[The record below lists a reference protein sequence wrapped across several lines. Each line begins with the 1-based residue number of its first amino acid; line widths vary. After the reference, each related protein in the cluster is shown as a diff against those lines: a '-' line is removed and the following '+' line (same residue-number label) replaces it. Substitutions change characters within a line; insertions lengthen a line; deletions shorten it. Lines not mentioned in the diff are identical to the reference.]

1 MEKINENITF
11 EELLNQT
18 LKEIKV
24 GQTVTGTVIEI
35 TPKNEVFID
44 IGYKADGI
52 IPANEYI
59 LNAGETVQEKFK
71 LGDRVTAVIVKLN
84 DGLGN
89 VLLSYNRARREI
101 DQKEFESKV
110 NNNTVFKSIVSEVN
124 EKGLITNFNTIKIF
138 IPLSLSGINRNED
151 PHTYKGKEVKF
162 KVIEYN
168 PKTNRIIGSIKQIAD
183 EEKKAKLDE
192 FWNNVEVG
200 KMYTGT
206 VTSLSEYGAFVDING
221 VVQGLLHISEMT
233 WERDKKPKDIL
244 EVGQEIKVKVKE
256 VDKENKRLKLIY
268 YTKPVLGEDGV
279 KSNGYINLDY
289 DKNNNIIL
297 AKNMY
302 LSELLQSIAYVSC
315 SEKIKSYTGNKNFFF
330 GKGGIQN
337 PDGIKKVS
345 LNNENSLGQNT
356 CICYEIE
363 IEVESFSE
371 KEISIL
377 LGAED
382 NIIDC
387 KNMSYKYSKIPNCK
401 QELNDVKSY
410 WKELLGR
417 IQVYTPLESVNIILN
432 GWLAYQTI
440 ESRLLGRTGFYQ
452 SGGAYGFRDQLQ
464 DTFGL
469 KYLDPDLL
477 KNQIIKHSKH
487 QFLEGDVEHWWHEE
501 TKKGIRTKFSDDLL
515 WLVFATIEY
524 ILFTGDKN
532 ILDIKTKYIT
542 GQELADGQDEKYDVY
557 LPSDVLESIYDHCK
571 KAIEKSLN
579 FGEHG
584 LPKIGSGDWNDGF
597 STVGNKG
604 KGESVWLRI
613 FHVLYFR

>member
-89 VLLSYNRARREI
+89 VLLSYNKARREI
-101 DQKEFESKV
+101 DKKEFESKV
-110 NNNTVFKSIVSEVN
+110 NNNTIFRAIVSEVN

-138 IPLSLSGINRNED
+138 IPLSLSGISRNED

-168 PKTNRIIGSIKQIAD
+168 PKTNRIIGSIKQISD

-268 YTKPVLGEDGV
+268 
-279 KSNGYINLDY
+279 
-289 DKNNNIIL
+289 DK
-297 AKNMY
+297 KGPDPW
-302 LSELLQSIAYVSC
+302 
-315 SEKIKSYTGNKNFFF
+315 EKVEEKY
-330 GKGGIQN
+330 
-337 PDGIKKVS
+337 KVS
-345 LNNENSLGQNT
+345 DVITVKVLHFVPFGAFVKIEKGIEGLIHISQICERRIAKPEDALKIGQKVNAKIISIDKENKKIELS
-356 CICYEIE
+356 IREIE
-363 IEVESFSE
+363 GTSQDTDLMVNEEKSVAVQDEEKGMTTTKETEKSMINTDNN
-371 KEISIL
+371 KEII
-377 LGAED
+377 
-382 NIIDC
+382 
-387 KNMSYKYSKIPNCK
+387 
-401 QELNDVKSY
+401 
-410 WKELLGR
+410 
-417 IQVYTPLESVNIILN
+417 
-432 GWLAYQTI
+432 
-440 ESRLLGRTGFYQ
+440 
-452 SGGAYGFRDQLQ
+452 
-464 DTFGL
+464 
-469 KYLDPDLL
+469 
-477 KNQIIKHSKH
+477 
-487 QFLEGDVEHWWHEE
+487 
-501 TKKGIRTKFSDDLL
+501 TKD
-515 WLVFATIEY
+515 
-524 ILFTGDKN
+524 
-532 ILDIKTKYIT
+532 
-542 GQELADGQDEKYDVY
+542 
-557 LPSDVLESIYDHCK
+557 
-571 KAIEKSLN
+571 
-579 FGEHG
+579 
-584 LPKIGSGDWNDGF
+584 
-597 STVGNKG
+597 
-604 KGESVWLRI
+604 
-613 FHVLYFR
+613 

>member
-1 MEKINENITF
+1 MEKNNENITF

-71 LGDRVTAVIVKLN
+71 LGDRVTAVVVKLN

-268 YTKPVLGEDGV
+268 
-279 KSNGYINLDY
+279 
-289 DKNNNIIL
+289 DK
-297 AKNMY
+297 KGPDPW
-302 LSELLQSIAYVSC
+302 
-315 SEKIKSYTGNKNFFF
+315 EKVEEKY
-330 GKGGIQN
+330 
-337 PDGIKKVS
+337 KVS
-345 LNNENSLGQNT
+345 DVITVKVLHFVPFGAFVKIEKGIEGLIHISQICERRIAKPEDALKIGQKVNAKIISIDKENKKIELS
-356 CICYEIE
+356 IREIE
-363 IEVESFSE
+363 GTSQDTDLMVNEEKSVAVQDEEKGMTTTKETEKSMINTDNN
-371 KEISIL
+371 KEII
-377 LGAED
+377 
-382 NIIDC
+382 
-387 KNMSYKYSKIPNCK
+387 
-401 QELNDVKSY
+401 
-410 WKELLGR
+410 
-417 IQVYTPLESVNIILN
+417 
-432 GWLAYQTI
+432 
-440 ESRLLGRTGFYQ
+440 
-452 SGGAYGFRDQLQ
+452 
-464 DTFGL
+464 
-469 KYLDPDLL
+469 
-477 KNQIIKHSKH
+477 
-487 QFLEGDVEHWWHEE
+487 
-501 TKKGIRTKFSDDLL
+501 TKD
-515 WLVFATIEY
+515 
-524 ILFTGDKN
+524 
-532 ILDIKTKYIT
+532 
-542 GQELADGQDEKYDVY
+542 
-557 LPSDVLESIYDHCK
+557 
-571 KAIEKSLN
+571 
-579 FGEHG
+579 
-584 LPKIGSGDWNDGF
+584 
-597 STVGNKG
+597 
-604 KGESVWLRI
+604 
-613 FHVLYFR
+613 

>member
-101 DQKEFESKV
+101 DKKEFESKV
-110 NNNTVFKSIVSEVN
+110 NNNTIFKAIVSEVN

-268 YTKPVLGEDGV
+268 
-279 KSNGYINLDY
+279 
-289 DKNNNIIL
+289 DK
-297 AKNMY
+297 KGPDPW
-302 LSELLQSIAYVSC
+302 
-315 SEKIKSYTGNKNFFF
+315 EKVEEKY
-330 GKGGIQN
+330 
-337 PDGIKKVS
+337 KVS
-345 LNNENSLGQNT
+345 DVIPVKVLHFAPFGAFVKIEKGIEGLIHISQICERRIAKPEDALKIGQKVNAKIISIDKENKKIELS
-356 CICYEIE
+356 IREIE
-363 IEVESFSE
+363 GTSQDTDLMVNEEKSVAVQDEEKGMTTTKETEKSMINTDNN
-371 KEISIL
+371 KEII
-377 LGAED
+377 
-382 NIIDC
+382 
-387 KNMSYKYSKIPNCK
+387 
-401 QELNDVKSY
+401 
-410 WKELLGR
+410 
-417 IQVYTPLESVNIILN
+417 
-432 GWLAYQTI
+432 
-440 ESRLLGRTGFYQ
+440 
-452 SGGAYGFRDQLQ
+452 
-464 DTFGL
+464 
-469 KYLDPDLL
+469 
-477 KNQIIKHSKH
+477 
-487 QFLEGDVEHWWHEE
+487 
-501 TKKGIRTKFSDDLL
+501 TKD
-515 WLVFATIEY
+515 
-524 ILFTGDKN
+524 
-532 ILDIKTKYIT
+532 
-542 GQELADGQDEKYDVY
+542 
-557 LPSDVLESIYDHCK
+557 
-571 KAIEKSLN
+571 
-579 FGEHG
+579 
-584 LPKIGSGDWNDGF
+584 
-597 STVGNKG
+597 
-604 KGESVWLRI
+604 
-613 FHVLYFR
+613 

>member
-71 LGDRVTAVIVKLN
+71 LGDRVTAVVVKLN

-110 NNNTVFKSIVSEVN
+110 NNNTIFKAIVSEVN

-268 YTKPVLGEDGV
+268 
-279 KSNGYINLDY
+279 
-289 DKNNNIIL
+289 DK
-297 AKNMY
+297 KGPDPW
-302 LSELLQSIAYVSC
+302 
-315 SEKIKSYTGNKNFFF
+315 EKVEEKY
-330 GKGGIQN
+330 
-337 PDGIKKVS
+337 KVS
-345 LNNENSLGQNT
+345 DVISVKVLHFVPFGAFVKIEKGIEGLIHISQICERRIAKPEDVLKIGQKVNAKIISIDKENKKIELS
-356 CICYEIE
+356 IREIE
-363 IEVESFSE
+363 GTSQDTDLMVNEEKSVAVQDEEKGMTTTKETEKSMINTDNN
-371 KEISIL
+371 KEII
-377 LGAED
+377 
-382 NIIDC
+382 
-387 KNMSYKYSKIPNCK
+387 
-401 QELNDVKSY
+401 
-410 WKELLGR
+410 
-417 IQVYTPLESVNIILN
+417 
-432 GWLAYQTI
+432 
-440 ESRLLGRTGFYQ
+440 
-452 SGGAYGFRDQLQ
+452 
-464 DTFGL
+464 
-469 KYLDPDLL
+469 
-477 KNQIIKHSKH
+477 
-487 QFLEGDVEHWWHEE
+487 
-501 TKKGIRTKFSDDLL
+501 TKD
-515 WLVFATIEY
+515 
-524 ILFTGDKN
+524 
-532 ILDIKTKYIT
+532 
-542 GQELADGQDEKYDVY
+542 
-557 LPSDVLESIYDHCK
+557 
-571 KAIEKSLN
+571 
-579 FGEHG
+579 
-584 LPKIGSGDWNDGF
+584 
-597 STVGNKG
+597 
-604 KGESVWLRI
+604 
-613 FHVLYFR
+613 